1 VIPPHRT
8 RYLSE
13 IAESNR
19 KYDETALSQQ
29 HVAQNYMVFK
39 TIESV
44 SGNVPAITKVGIDD
58 TTVYPSA
65 IKEHDENNI
74 FLNLLLNQFDK
85 GKMV

>member
-1 VIPPHRT
+1 V
-8 RYLSE
+8 
-13 IAESNR
+13 
-19 KYDETALSQQ
+19 
-29 HVAQNYMVFK
+29 K

-85 GKMV
+85 G